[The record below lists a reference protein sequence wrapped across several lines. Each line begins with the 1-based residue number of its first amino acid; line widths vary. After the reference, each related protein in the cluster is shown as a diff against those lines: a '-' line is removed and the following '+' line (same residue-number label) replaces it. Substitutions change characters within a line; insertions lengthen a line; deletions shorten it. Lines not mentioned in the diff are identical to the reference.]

1 MKTYWKRDIV
11 CAYCNAISF
20 AISTVLKSSKTSFR
34 SWFLRKLVFELFYY
48 CPTSLLERKIFMEA
62 LKQKILSEGKVLSE
76 SVLKVDSFLN
86 HQIDPELMQEI
97 GREFAD
103 RYADAGVTKILT
115 LESSGIAP
123 AVMTGLTMGV
133 PVIFARKRKSLTL
146 TNHLYSA
153 EVYSFT
159 KREANEISISQDF
172 ITSEDTV
179 LIMDD
184 FLANGQAV
192 IGMINILQQADA
204 QLAGIGIVIEKGFQ
218 EGGRKIRNQG
228 YRVETLANIAELTDG
243 KVTFM
248 KEEKVV

>member
-1 MKTYWKRDIV
+1 
-11 CAYCNAISF
+11 
-20 AISTVLKSSKTSFR
+20 
-34 SWFLRKLVFELFYY
+34 
-48 CPTSLLERKIFMEA
+48 MEA

-243 KVTFM
+243 QVTFM